1 MRFVFDERFAAGFF
15 HDPCRRVFGRR
26 LQPFSYWHKVQLE
39 YVQSAFLTGEVP
51 GKWDVWVASRIL
63 ATRYPVSAQLQARYP
78 SWWYLGWY
86 GLYGWRSLDRGV
98 RGIIQ
103 HINDFSSGPKL
114 WAGKGS
120 AKMRLAEAY
129 ALMAKATGDHSYM
142 QKAAQA
148 ERESMIEKGSKRDID
163 DSVEQVS
170 IYMKYAGRPA
180 VEAWNMPLGELLW
193 HNACFLKMEGAE
205 VPIWSPT
212 DEMVFEQH
220 KKKRHL
226 KIVERSKEMMAENAT
241 LTGDIA
247 FAMASVEYWEDVVS
261 AQDARAAKEARRR

>member
-1 MRFVFDERFAAGFF
+1 VTTFVFDERFAAGFF

-39 YVQSAFLTGEVP
+39 YVQSAFLTGETP

-63 ATRYPVSAQLQARYP
+63 ATRYPVAAQLRGRYP

-86 GLYGWRSLDRGV
+86 GLYGWRSLARGV
-98 RGIIQ
+98 RGIIR
-103 HINDFSSGPKL
+103 HINDFSSGPKF
-114 WAGKGS
+114 WPKGGS
-120 AKMRLAEAY
+120 YRRLADAY
-129 ALMAKATGDHSYM
+129 RLLAREMGDRSLQ
-142 QKAAQA
+142 QKAAHA
-148 ERESMIEKGSKRDID
+148 ERQADLEEAGKRDVD

-212 DEMVFEQH
+212 DEAFFEQH
-220 KKKRHL
+220 KKQRHL
-226 KIVERSKEMMAENAT
+226 KLLELGAEKQKENPT
-241 LTGDIA
+241 LTQSLA
-247 FAMASVEYWEDVVS
+247 FALASVEYWEGIVDQKKASVGK
-261 AQDARAAKEARRR
+261 R